1 MLRRAKAAWEYLAH
15 RRPFEDELDEEI
27 RSQFELLVDRLR
39 RAG

>member
-1 MLRRAKAAWEYLAH
+1 MLRRTKAGLEYLAH